1 MQRRDMWRLAERVS
15 MADKVHLHPKF
26 KKQLAT
32 MKGQANA
39 PSIAADRAE
48 KIIEA
53 MIKGR
58 TFQASGQFRAHSDK
72 RVKNSWKYDLGAG
85 YRLICI
91 RTKQSIYVMH
101 VGNHESCDVWLKT
114 YSKKQPQN
122 TEIKM
127 TTFTIRDNPKPA
139 DFETVRSPGRTPD
152 FDDQYLTPIPQ
163 EYLRKVFCGLV
174 AG

>member
-1 MQRRDMWRLAERVS
+1 MV
-15 MADKVHLHPKF
+15 DKVHLHPKL
-26 KKQLAT
+26 KKQLAA

-39 PSIAADRAE
+39 PFIAAGRAE

-58 TFQASGQFRAHSDK
+58 TSQTSGLFRAYSDA
-72 RVKNSWKYDLGAG
+72 RVKNSWKYDLGGG

-101 VGNHESCDVWLKT
+101 VGNHESCDAWLKNN
-114 YSKKQPQN
+114 SKKQPWN
-122 TEIKM
+122 AEIKM
-127 TTFTIRDNPKPA
+127 TTFTIRDTQKPF
-139 DFETVRSPGRTPD
+139 DFQIFRSPGREPD
-152 FDDQYLTPIPQ
+152 FDDKYLTPIPQ
-163 EYLRKVFCGLV
+163 EYLRKIFCGLV

>member
-1 MQRRDMWRLAERVS
+1 
-15 MADKVHLHPKF
+15 MAFEVHLHPK
-26 KKQLAT
+26 LERELTA
-32 MKGQANA
+32 MEGQANA
-39 PSIAADRAE
+39 PFIAAGRAR

-53 MIKGR
+53 MIQGR
-58 TFQASGQFRAHSDK
+58 TSQASGLFRARSDT

-91 RTKQSIYVMH
+91 RTKQIIYIMH
-101 VGNHESCDVWLKT
+101 IGDHESCDAWLNT
-114 YSKKQPQN
+114 NSKKQPQKS
-122 TEIKM
+122 EIKM
-127 TTFTIRDNPKPA
+127 TAFTIRDNPALFDFQTARSQDRKPN
-139 DFETVRSPGRTPD
+139 

>member
-1 MQRRDMWRLAERVS
+1 ME
-15 MADKVHLHPKF
+15 
-26 KKQLAT
+26 
-32 MKGQANA
+32 GQANA
-39 PSIAADRAE
+39 PAIAAYRAG

-53 MIKGR
+53 MIQGQ
-58 TFQASGQFRAHSDK
+58 TSQASGLFKARSDA

-91 RTKQSIYVMH
+91 RTKQIIYIMH
-101 VGNHESCDVWLKT
+101 VGDHESCDAWLNNN
-114 YSKKQPQN
+114 SKKHPQN
-122 TEIKM
+122 AKIEM
-127 TTFTIRDNPKPA
+127 TAFTIRNNVKPF
-139 DFETVRSPGRTPD
+139 DFQTARSPDREPD

>member
-1 MQRRDMWRLAERVS
+1 MQRRDMRRLTERVS

-26 KKQLAT
+26 KKQLAA

-39 PSIAADRAE
+39 PSIAAGRAR

-53 MIKGR
+53 MIEGQ
-58 TFQASGQFRAHSDK
+58 TSQASGLFRARSDA

-91 RTKQSIYVMH
+91 RTKQIIYIMH
-101 VGNHESCDVWLKT
+101 LGDHESCDAWLKNN
-114 YSKKQPQN
+114 SKKQPQN

-127 TTFTIRDNPKPA
+127 ITCTIHDNPKPA
-139 DFETVRSPGRTPD
+139 DFQTVRSPDPKPD